1 MSRLFLSRNHH
12 TEGGYG
18 APGVFCCSISEQVAA
33 RPYFYRSAKL
43 VIKGLVRPCKTY
55 NAIDLTDQVSQ
66 NG

>member
-1 MSRLFLSRNHH
+1 MSRLFLSRNNH
-12 TEGGYG
+12 TEG